1 MYPKLPTFTMKIIA
15 ARGMCKTEF
24 VIAFL
29 HSLVHRGIAKHENI
43 YIFCPIFN
51 EQDP

>member
-15 ARGMCKTEF
+15 ARGICKTEF